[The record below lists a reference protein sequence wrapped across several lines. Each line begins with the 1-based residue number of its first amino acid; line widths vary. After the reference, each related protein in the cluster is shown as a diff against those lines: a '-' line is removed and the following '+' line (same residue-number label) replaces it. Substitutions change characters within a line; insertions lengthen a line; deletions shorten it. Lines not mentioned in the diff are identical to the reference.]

1 MWPFSR
7 YISVSSKGI
16 LQGMTDCHS
25 HLLPGVD
32 DGVRTAEES
41 FRILEE
47 MERQGI
53 RKLWLTPHIMEDI
66 PNTTDAL
73 KTRFRTLCESYRG
86 NIRLELAAEY
96 MLDNLLSGVWR
107 QTIFFLYTKK
117 NVICWWKPPI
127 SILL

>member
-41 FRILEE
+41 LRILEE

-66 PNTTDAL
+66 PNTTDTL
-73 KTRFRTLCESYRG
+73 KTCFRTLCESYRG
-86 NIRLELAAEY
+86 NI
-96 MLDNLLSGVWR
+96 LSL
-107 QTIFFLYTKK
+107 IH
-117 NVICWWKPPI
+117 I
-127 SILL
+127 SEPTRH

>member
-41 FRILEE
+41 LRILEE
-47 MERQGI
+47 QRVVDS
-53 RKLWLTPHIMEDI
+53 R
-66 PNTTDAL
+66 TDA
-73 KTRFRTLCESYRG
+73 
-86 NIRLELAAEY
+86 
-96 MLDNLLSGVWR
+96 
-107 QTIFFLYTKK
+107 
-117 NVICWWKPPI
+117 
-127 SILL
+127 

>member
-1 MWPFSR
+1 MWLFSR

-41 FRILEE
+41 LRILEE

-66 PNTTDAL
+66 PNTTDTL

-96 MLDNLLSGVWR
+96 MLDNLFVRRLDCL
-107 QTIFFLYTKK
+107 LYTS
-117 NVICWWKPPI
+117 PSPRDTR
-127 SILL
+127 

>member
-1 MWPFSR
+1 
-7 YISVSSKGI
+7 
-16 LQGMTDCHS
+16 MTDCHS

-41 FRILEE
+41 LRILEE

-66 PNTTDAL
+66 PNTTDTL
-73 KTRFRTLCESYRG
+73 KTRFRTLCKSYRG

-107 QTIFFLYTKK
+107 QTISFLCTKK
-117 NVICWWKPPI
+117 NATCWWKPPI